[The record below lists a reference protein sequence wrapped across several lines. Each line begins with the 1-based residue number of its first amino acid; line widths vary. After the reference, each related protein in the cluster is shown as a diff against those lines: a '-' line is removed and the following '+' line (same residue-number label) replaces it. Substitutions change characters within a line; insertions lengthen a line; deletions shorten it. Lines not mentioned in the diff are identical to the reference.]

1 MEIFQFF
8 TSTLIAIGLL
18 AEVGIPMI
26 EGTWEVIKEAANV
39 Y

>member
-8 TSTLIAIGLL
+8 TSALIAVALI